1 MDMAHDLAVALDPA
15 LLMRHAGL
23 TPDPWQAAVLRAEAK
38 RMLLNC
44 SRQSGKSLVSA
55 VLALH
60 AALYSPPALV
70 LLLSRALRQSQE
82 LFRKVL
88 DVYRTGGET
97 LPPEAESAL
106 RLELMNGSRI
116 LAMPGTE
123 ETVRSYSGVR
133 LLVIDEAARVP
144 DALYY
149 AVRPMLAVSGGRLV
163 CLSTPFGKRGF
174 FHQEWT
180 EGQGWE
186 RVQITAEQCPRI
198 SAEFLAE
205 ERRALGDWWYR
216 QEYGC
221 EFVETV
227 DQVFSYDEVMRA
239 MSEDVIPLLPINGEP
254 RVNGWLDST
263 IPPLF
268 SETP

>member
-1 MDMAHDLAVALDPA
+1 MLARDLAWALDPA
-15 LLMRHAGL
+15 LLMAHAGL
-23 TPDPWQAAVLRAEAK
+23 PPAPWQREFLRSGAQ
-38 RMLLNC
+38 RLLLLC
-44 SRQSGKSLVSA
+44 SRQSGKSTVVA
-55 VLALH
+55 TLALH
-60 AALYSPPALV
+60 EALYHPPALV

-88 DVYRTGGET
+88 DVYRVCDQTV
-97 LPPEAESAL
+97 PPEAESAL
-106 RLELMNGSRI
+106 RLELQNGSRI
-116 LAMPGTE
+116 ISLPGKE

-163 CLSTPFGKRGF
+163 GLSTPWGKRGF

-186 RVQITAEQCPRI
+186 RVKITAEQCPRI
-198 SAEFLAE
+198 APEFLVE
-205 ERRALGDWWYR
+205 ERRSLGEWWVK

-227 DQVFSYDEVMRA
+227 DQIFSYDLVMSA
-239 MSEDVIPLLPINGEP
+239 VSNDVQPLFPMPGP
-254 RVNGWLDST
+254 SVVNGAIDPDVQLLT
-263 IPPLF
+263 VR
-268 SETP
+268 